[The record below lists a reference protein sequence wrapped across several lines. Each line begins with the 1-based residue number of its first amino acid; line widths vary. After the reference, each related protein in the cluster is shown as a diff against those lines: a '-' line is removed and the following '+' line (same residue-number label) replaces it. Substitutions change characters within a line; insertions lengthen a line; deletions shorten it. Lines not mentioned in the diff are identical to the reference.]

1 MKQLSDE
8 ILIEFSLGKPH
19 AFQAVFD
26 SFRMRIFYFV
36 KNLIDDSLS
45 AEEITSD
52 TFVKLHRIHDKFNTF
67 NNIQAFLF
75 ITARNA
81 SLDYLRRRERERQH
95 KAELKAHEELGQEGV
110 LPLFAE
116 TDIEANVLQYIY
128 GEIEKL
134 PPKSRLVFKLFYL
147 EGKSVSDI
155 ANLMQISIQTVANQK
170 STALK
175 LLRMKVLNRPGLFFM
190 LLFWAVESVI
200 RKKY

>member
-8 ILIEFSLGKPH
+8 IFIEFSQGKPH

-52 TFVKLHRIHDKFNTF
+52 TFIKLHRIHDRFNTF

-81 SLDYLRRRERERQH
+81 SLDYLRRRERERQNL
-95 KAELKAHEELGQEGV
+95 AELKTYEEQEGV

-116 TDIEANVLQYIY
+116 TDIQTEVLQFIY
-128 GEIEKL
+128 SEIEKL
-134 PPKSRLVFKLFYL
+134 PTKTRQVFKLFYI
-147 EGKSVSDI
+147 EGRSVGDI
-155 ANLMQISIQTVANQK
+155 ANMMHVSVQTVANQK
-170 STALK
+170 TTALK
-175 LLRMKVLNRPGLFFM
+175 LLRMKVLDRPTLIFL
-190 LLFWAVESVI
+190 LLFLAGHK
-200 RKKY
+200 RY

>member
-8 ILIEFSLGKPH
+8 ILIEFSQGKPH

-52 TFVKLHRIHDKFNTF
+52 TFIKLHRIHDRFNTY

-81 SLDYLRRRERERQH
+81 SLDYLRRRERERQNL
-95 KAELKAHEELGQEGV
+95 AALRSHEDQEGA
-110 LPLFAE
+110 LPLYAE
-116 TDIEANVLQYIY
+116 TDIQTEVLQFIY
-128 GEIEKL
+128 SEIEKL
-134 PPKSRLVFKLFYL
+134 PAKTKRVFKLFYL
-147 EGKSVSDI
+147 EGRSVGDI
-155 ANLMQISIQTVANQK
+155 ANMMKVSVQTVANQK
-170 STALK
+170 TTALK
-175 LLRMKVLNRPGLFFM
+175 LLRMKVLDRPGL
-190 LLFWAVESVI
+190 LLFLLFLASE
-200 RKKY
+200 KPY

>member
-8 ILIEFSLGKPH
+8 ILIEFSQGKPH

-36 KNLIDDSLS
+36 KNLIDDSFS

-52 TFVKLHRIHDKFNTF
+52 TFIKLHRIHDRFNTY

-81 SLDYLRRRERERQH
+81 SLDYLRRRERERQNL
-95 KAELKAHEELGQEGV
+95 AELRTHEEQEGV

-116 TDIEANVLQYIY
+116 TDLQAEVLQFIY
-128 GEIEKL
+128 NEIEKL
-134 PPKSRLVFKLFYL
+134 PAKTKRVFKLFYI
-147 EGKSVSDI
+147 EGRSVSDI
-155 ANLMQISIQTVANQK
+155 ANLMHVSTQTVANQK
-170 STALK
+170 TTALK
-175 LLRMKVLNRPGLFFM
+175 LLRMKVLDRPTLLLL
-190 LLFWAVESVI
+190 LLFLANRYRS
-200 RKKY
+200 